1 MKQKPTPRTKES
13 TQEKLRKRWRSL
25 DRWIDTYFGSDEA
38 NLDQALANRFKSDA
52 DAIEEAHVPLSKH
65 AALYGVLTLLA
76 IAILWSILGQI
87 DRIVVAPGKIVT
99 RTPAII
105 LQPFTTSRILSVPV
119 RAGDRV
125 KKGQLLVSFDPAFAS
140 ADETSNAQKAHAGSV
155 EIERL
160 EAELSGAKK
169 FDAGEN
175 DPDRWTQSQIF
186 TQDRA
191 ELSAQMSVRDQRIG
205 EIEAQIKADND
216 IIAGL
221 VRQVE
226 TARKIV
232 EIRQRLLDQG
242 AGAPLDVM
250 NAQTSEIDLEGR
262 LKSTTGE
269 AAKLTQQRAET
280 EFERQTVLQK
290 WRSDKNQQLVEAR
303 QKVADATQTLR
314 KARKMSDLTEL
325 RAPVDGV
332 ILEVAQRS
340 TGSVLREA
348 ETLITMVPDN
358 SSLYV
363 EANIPA
369 RDVGYVKVGQLV
381 RIKLETYPFQRY
393 GTIDGTLVV
402 ISPDSLPLKDKD
414 DNSQMIYRAQVR
426 LDDNASKLAGRA
438 INLRPGLVASA
449 EIKAGKRSIAAY
461 ILSPVL
467 RTVDEGMREP

>member
-1 MKQKPTPRTKES
+1 
-13 TQEKLRKRWRSL
+13 
-25 DRWIDTYFGSDEA
+25 
-38 NLDQALANRFKSDA
+38 
-52 DAIEEAHVPLSKH
+52 
-65 AALYGVLTLLA
+65 
-76 IAILWSILGQI
+76 
-87 DRIVVAPGKIVT
+87 
-99 RTPAII
+99 
-105 LQPFTTSRILSVPV
+105 
-119 RAGDRV
+119 
-125 KKGQLLVSFDPAFAS
+125 
-140 ADETSNAQKAHAGSV
+140 
-155 EIERL
+155 
-160 EAELSGAKK
+160 
-169 FDAGEN
+169 
-175 DPDRWTQSQIF
+175 
-186 TQDRA
+186 
-191 ELSAQMSVRDQRIG
+191 MSVRDQRIN
-205 EIEAQIKADND
+205 EIDAQIKADNA
-216 IIAGL
+216 IITGL
-221 VRQVE
+221 ERQVA

-250 NAQTSEIDLEGR
+250 NAQTNEIDLEGR

-303 QKVADATQTLR
+303 QKVADATQTLN

-348 ETLITMVPDN
+348 ETLVTMVPDN
-358 SSLYV
+358 SNLYV

-369 RDVGYVKVGQLV
+369 RDIGYVKVGQLV
-381 RIKLETYPFQRY
+381 RVKLEAYPFQRY
-393 GTIDGTLVV
+393 GTVNGTLAV
-402 ISPDSLPLKDKD
+402 ISPNSLPLKEDDK
-414 DNSQMIYRAQVR
+414 SQMIYRAQIR
-426 LDDNASKLAGRA
+426 LDEVPSELADRA
-438 INLRPGLVASA
+438 INLRPGLMASA

>member
-1 MKQKPTPRTKES
+1 MKQKSDKAS
-13 TQEKLRKRWRSL
+13 NNLQEGFCKHWHSV
-25 DRWIDTYFGSDEA
+25 DRWIDARFGSDEA
-38 NLDQALANRFKSDA
+38 NFDAALVNRFKSDA
-52 DAIEEAHVPLSKH
+52 DAIEEARVPLSAH
-65 AALYGVLTLLA
+65 AALYGVLTLLV
-76 IAILWSILGQI
+76 IAILWSVLGRI
-87 DRIVVAPGKIVT
+87 DRIVVAPGKLVT
-99 RTPAII
+99 RAPAVV

-119 RAGDRV
+119 RAGDHV
-125 KKGQLLVSFDPAFAS
+125 AKGQLLVSFDPAFAS
-140 ADETSNAQKAHAGSV
+140 ADETSNAQKAHAGGV

-160 EAELSGAKK
+160 EAELGGARN
-169 FDAGEN
+169 FDPGEN
-175 DPDRWTQSQIF
+175 DPDRRTQSHIF
-186 TQDRA
+186 AQDKA
-191 ELSAQMSVRDQRIG
+191 ELSAQMSVRDQRIN
-205 EIEAQIKADND
+205 EIDAQIKADNA
-216 IIAGL
+216 IILGL
-221 VRQVE
+221 ERQVA
-226 TARKIV
+226 TAKNIV

-250 NAQTSEIDLEGR
+250 NAQTNEIDLESR

-269 AAKLTQQRAET
+269 VAKLTQQRAET

-303 QKVADATQTLR
+303 QKVADATQTLN

-332 ILEVAQRS
+332 VLEVAQRS

-358 SSLYV
+358 SNLYV

-369 RDVGYVKVGQLV
+369 RDIGYVKVGQIV
-381 RIKLETYPFQRY
+381 RIKLEAYPFQRY
-393 GTIDGTLVV
+393 GTVDGTLAVV
-402 ISPDSLPLKDKD
+402 SADSLPLKDKD

-426 LDDNASKLAGRA
+426 LDNTVSKLAGRG

>member
-1 MKQKPTPRTKES
+1 MTRNSNLAAKGNPPQG
-13 TQEKLRKRWRSL
+13 LRKHWRSL
-25 DRWIDTYFGSDEA
+25 DRWIDARFGSNDE
-38 NLDQALANRFKSDA
+38 NFDETLMHRFKSDA
-52 DAIEEAHVPLSKH
+52 DAIEEARVPVSAH
-65 AALYGVLTLLA
+65 AALYCILTLLV
-76 IAILWSILGQI
+76 IAILWSILGRI
-87 DRIVVAPGKIVT
+87 DRIVVAPGKLVT
-99 RTPAII
+99 RTPAIV

-125 KKGQLLVSFDPAFAS
+125 KKGQLLVSFDPAFAT

-155 EIERL
+155 EIDRL
-160 EAELSGAKK
+160 EAELSGAKT
-169 FDAGEN
+169 FDAGRN
-175 DPDRWTQSQIF
+175 DPDRRTQAQIF
-186 TQDRA
+186 AQDRA
-191 ELSAQMSVRDQRIG
+191 ELAAQMSVRDQRIN
-205 EIEAQIKADND
+205 EIDAQIKADNA

-221 VRQVE
+221 ERQVA
-226 TARKIV
+226 TAKKIV

-250 NAQTSEIDLEGR
+250 NAQTSEIDLESR
-262 LKSTTGE
+262 LKSTTGD

-303 QKVADATQTLR
+303 QKVADATQTLN

-325 RAPVDGV
+325 RAPVDGI

-348 ETLITMVPDN
+348 ETLVTMVPDN
-358 SSLYV
+358 SNLYV

-369 RDVGYVKVGQLV
+369 RDIGYVKVGQLV
-381 RIKLETYPFQRY
+381 RVKLEAYPFQRY
-393 GTIDGTLVV
+393 GTVNGTLAV
-402 ISPDSLPLKDKD
+402 ISPDSQPLKDD
-414 DNSQMIYRAQVR
+414 DKSQMIYRAQVR
-426 LDDNASKLAGRA
+426 LDDAPSKLADRA
-438 INLRPGLVASA
+438 INLRPGLMASA

>member
-1 MKQKPTPRTKES
+1 MKQNPTPRPRGS
-13 TQEKLRKRWRSL
+13 AQEKLRKHWRSL
-25 DRWIDTYFGSDEA
+25 DRWIDAQFGSDEA
-38 NLDQALANRFKSDA
+38 NLDQALMNRFKSDA
-52 DAIEEAHVPLSKH
+52 DAIEEARVPLSAH
-65 AALYGVLTLLA
+65 AALYSVLTLLI

-87 DRIVVAPGKIVT
+87 DRIVTAPGKLVT
-99 RTPAII
+99 HTPAIV
-105 LQPFTTSRILSVPV
+105 LQPFTTSRILSVAV

-140 ADETSNAQKAHAGSV
+140 ADETSTAQKAHAGGV

-160 EAELSGAKK
+160 EAELTGAKK
-169 FDAGEN
+169 FDAGEG
-175 DPDRWTQSQIF
+175 DPDRRTQSQIF
-186 TQDRA
+186 AQNRA
-191 ELSAQMSVRDQRIG
+191 ELSAQMSVRDQRIN
-205 EIEAQIKADND
+205 EIDAQIKADNA
-216 IIAGL
+216 IIVGL
-221 VRQVE
+221 TRQVE
-226 TARKIV
+226 TAKKIV

-250 NAQTSEIDLEGR
+250 NAQTNEIDLEGR

-303 QKVADATQTLR
+303 QKVADATQTLN

-358 SSLYV
+358 SNLYV

-369 RDVGYVKVGQLV
+369 RDIGYVKVGQLV
-381 RIKLETYPFQRY
+381 RIKLEAYPFQRY
-393 GTIDGTLVV
+393 GTLDGTLAVV
-402 ISPDSLPLKDKD
+402 SPDSLPLKDKD
-414 DNSQMIYRAQVR
+414 DNSQMVYRAQIR
-426 LDDNASKLAGRA
+426 LDDVPSKLTDRA
-438 INLRPGLVASA
+438 INLRPGLVSSA